1 MGERMAKILTFRPA
15 ELRRCESAS
24 IACERASAQVIVF
37 PGVRYERWGQ
47 SEHAEPRSEPATKK
61 RPCEQR
67 RDVLEL
73 AE

>member
-1 MGERMAKILTFRPA
+1 MAKILTFRPA

-24 IACERASAQVIVF
+24 IARERASAQVIVF
-37 PGVRYERWGQ
+37 PGVRYERWSQ
-47 SEHAEPRSEPATKK
+47 SDDTGPRSECETKK
-61 RPCEQR
+61 QTRDQR

>member
-1 MGERMAKILTFRPA
+1 MAKILPFQPA

-24 IACERASAQVIVF
+24 LACERASAQVIVF
-37 PGVRYERWGQ
+37 PGVRYERWQ
-47 SEHAEPRSEPATKK
+47 SDDKEPRAGSEMKK
-61 RPCEQR
+61 RTRDQR